1 MGERAGTKAEQSG
14 WSPLEG
20 LRSLGRAAS
29 IAAGQPQFPWAGH
42 DEYRGFRIVT
52 TGRDG
57 GYCADVTHHHG
68 TALQLPARLKHHI
81 NGADFRSPEEA
92 VQHARFVIASGAL
105 NHLLQR

>member
-1 MGERAGTKAEQSG
+1 MEERAGTKAEQSG
-14 WSPLEG
+14 WSPLDG

-29 IAAGQPQFPWAGH
+29 IAAGQPQFPWTSH
-42 DEYRGFRIVT
+42 DEYHDFRIVI

-57 GYCADVTHHHG
+57 CYSADVTHHRG
-68 TALQLPARLKHHI
+68 TALQPPAQFKHHI

-105 NHLLQR
+105 NHLLRR